1 MDGRSKIQMYKD
13 YRIALKE
20 TYETLY
26 YCETCEEI
34 ENEIAKLMK
43 QLEEL
48 KRRWE

>member
-1 MDGRSKIQMYKD
+1 MDGRSKAQMHKD

-26 YCETCEEI
+26 YCENCEEI
-34 ENEIAKLMK
+34 ENEIDKLMK

-48 KRRWE
+48 ERRWG